1 MITKNN
7 SDGFSLIGM
16 MVALGI
22 MGIVAKSMSSY
33 FSNQYAAV
41 TQYSLQSDKEEIRRW
56 VNFGTDCAQ
65 AMTLLKNKCNGS
77 KYVAIPGHTPG
88 GTLVIAPTSAGDYT
102 KVGGYYV
109 KANCTA
115 NSGKTLLTFN
125 FVICKTTDSCQAQPE
140 AWKSLYV
147 SGVPF
152 ECSSN

>member
-88 GTLVIAPTSAGDYT
+88 GTLVIAPTSAGDY
-102 KVGGYYV
+102 
-109 KANCTA
+109 
-115 NSGKTLLTFN
+115 SGKTLLTFN